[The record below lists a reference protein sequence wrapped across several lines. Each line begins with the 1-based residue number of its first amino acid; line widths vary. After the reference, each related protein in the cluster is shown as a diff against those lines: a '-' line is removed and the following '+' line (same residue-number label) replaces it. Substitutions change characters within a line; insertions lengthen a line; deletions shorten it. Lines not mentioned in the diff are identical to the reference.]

1 METFLAPADNAEVLN
16 VASILNRESIPEA
29 PKLVVDGQAIEL
41 SQELA
46 SVLKYVANQLSAGH
60 SVSIT
65 AHEAKLTTQ
74 DAAEF
79 IGVSRPTLIK
89 LIEDHGVPFELVG
102 RHRRIAFGDLLML
115 QDSIRAQ
122 QREALAR
129 MRASAYMDGE
139 YSSDNFDNPLIR

>member
-1 METFLAPADNAEVLN
+1 METFLAPADNAEVLS
-16 VASILNRESIPEA
+16 VASILNRASIPES
-29 PKLVVDGQAIEL
+29 PRLVVDGQAIEL

-46 SVLKYVANQLSAGH
+46 SVLKYVANQLSTGN
-60 SVSIT
+60 SVSIM

-89 LIEDHGVPFELVG
+89 LIEDHKVPIELIG
-102 RHRRIAFGDLLML
+102 RHRRIAFGDLLIM
-115 QDSIRAQ
+115 QDSMRAQ

-129 MRASAYMDGE
+129 MREASLKAGE
-139 YSSDNFDNPLIR
+139 YDADIENPLIR

>member
-1 METFLAPADNAEVLN
+1 METFLAPADNADVLN

-29 PKLVVDGQAIEL
+29 AKLVVDGRAIEL

-46 SVLKYVANQLSAGH
+46 SVLKYVANQLSAGC

-89 LIEDHGVPFELVG
+89 LIEDHRVPVELVG
-102 RHRRIAFGDLLML
+102 RHRRIAFGDLLIM
-115 QDSIRAQ
+115 QDSLRAQ
-122 QREALAR
+122 QRDALTR
-129 MRASAYMDGE
+129 MRKASLEAGE
-139 YSSDNFDNPLIR
+139 YDTDIENPLIR